1 MKAYRVSLFFLLLGL
16 GVFTVIDS
24 SKGMSVSGMQHDS
37 GHSAHILTNLD
48 QTKWGPAPP
57 FLPPGAQGAIL
68 YGDPS
73 KAGVPYAILSKLPD
87 GYKIPPHW
95 HPSDE
100 HVTVLKGVFMMG
112 LGEKFTEA
120 GAFGLR
126 EGGFAKMPKEVRHYA
141 WTKGETIVQVQGIG
155 PLVFNYVNP
164 ADDPRNKAK

>member
-1 MKAYRVSLFFLLLGL
+1 MKSYRVSVFFLLLAL
-16 GVFTVIDS
+16 CCFTVTYSI
-24 SKGMSVSGMQHDS
+24 KGTPMSISQHDAA
-37 GHSAHILTNLD
+37 HPAHILTNLD

-57 FLPPGAQGAIL
+57 FLPPGSQMAIL

-95 HPSDE
+95 HPADE

-112 LGEKFTEA
+112 LGEKFSEA
-120 GAFGLR
+120 GAYGLR

-141 WTKGETIVQVQGIG
+141 WAKGETIVQVHGIG
-155 PLVFNYVNP
+155 PLDFNYVNS